1 MLNYVTSASPAEL
14 ARRNTQTGTNQV
26 KTDYTYTPDW
36 MFENSNAGSV
46 GDNIQVG
53 ASKTAAVQTE
63 TSSEVNT
70 PAESGSK
77 WSDKCD
83 DGKDDGKIGI
93 GSAILHTLKG
103 AGKSIVNTVVGI
115 VTDPKKLLLTA
126 GTVVA
131 CVLCPP
137 LAVGLGVAGV
147 AGGLYSGAKAV
158 GQAVDLYKNGG
169 TDAEAK
175 AAFEDIGASALQ
187 VGVSALGVK
196 AGVKAMKATSGSA
209 MSNVAKSSKT
219 GVKGVIENG
228 RNTVKAF
235 AEDTVTGGRG
245 FTRVNGRLKI
255 NTSNAGYKGTQIYT
269 NVKNNIKNEG
279 IIKGTQTS
287 ASQAR
292 TKISEARTAK
302 TAQKEYNRYKN
313 ADAETQAKMDA
324 DIKNYKTVNEA
335 QNSLKSAEGKVNKL
349 NEQLTNVA
357 DDAAKQGI
365 QKQLKTARGELRTA
379 QQDLV
384 NAKYKQAFEN
394 AKTEIPKLEQTKV
407 NAKQALDD
415 AKKAYNTASKSGNGA
430 EAELITL
437 KNAKADYAIARDAAN
452 STSSNFITRS
462 AANHSKFARSADYTS
477 FGALTAPIGNELKN
491 ANQISNYD
499 IAHYNAQLMSS
510 NANGYP
516 SGNYTYSN
524 VWENNG
530 LRTTGMY
537 SYNTNYEEVANQTGA
552 IIRQQ
557 IL

>member
-279 IIKGTQTS
+279 IIKVRKLL
-287 ASQAR
+287 QAR
-292 TKISEARTAK
+292 
-302 TAQKEYNRYKN
+302 QG
-313 ADAETQAKMDA
+313 
-324 DIKNYKTVNEA
+324 
-335 QNSLKSAEGKVNKL
+335 LKSAKPVR
-349 NEQLTNVA
+349 
-357 DDAAKQGI
+357 
-365 QKQLKTARGELRTA
+365 QKQRKKNTTDIKTQMLKLR
-379 QQDLV
+379 Q
-384 NAKYKQAFEN
+384 KW
-394 AKTEIPKLEQTKV
+394 
-407 NAKQALDD
+407 
-415 AKKAYNTASKSGNGA
+415 
-430 EAELITL
+430 
-437 KNAKADYAIARDAAN
+437 
-452 STSSNFITRS
+452 
-462 AANHSKFARSADYTS
+462 
-477 FGALTAPIGNELKN
+477 
-491 ANQISNYD
+491 
-499 IAHYNAQLMSS
+499 M
-510 NANGYP
+510 
-516 SGNYTYSN
+516 
-524 VWENNG
+524 
-530 LRTTGMY
+530 
-537 SYNTNYEEVANQTGA
+537 
-552 IIRQQ
+552 Q
-557 IL
+557 ILKIIKL

>member
-255 NTSNAGYKGTQIYT
+255 
-269 NVKNNIKNEG
+269 
-279 IIKGTQTS
+279 
-287 ASQAR
+287 
-292 TKISEARTAK
+292 
-302 TAQKEYNRYKN
+302 
-313 ADAETQAKMDA
+313 
-324 DIKNYKTVNEA
+324 
-335 QNSLKSAEGKVNKL
+335 
-349 NEQLTNVA
+349 
-357 DDAAKQGI
+357 
-365 QKQLKTARGELRTA
+365 
-379 QQDLV
+379 
-384 NAKYKQAFEN
+384 KYKQRR
-394 AKTEIPKLEQTKV
+394 LQ
-407 NAKQALDD
+407 
-415 AKKAYNTASKSGNGA
+415 G
-430 EAELITL
+430 
-437 KNAKADYAIARDAAN
+437 
-452 STSSNFITRS
+452 
-462 AANHSKFARSADYTS
+462 
-477 FGALTAPIGNELKN
+477 N
-491 ANQISNYD
+491 ANI
-499 IAHYNAQLMSS
+499 H
-510 NANGYP
+510 
-516 SGNYTYSN
+516 
-524 VWENNG
+524 
-530 LRTTGMY
+530 
-537 SYNTNYEEVANQTGA
+537 
-552 IIRQQ
+552 
-557 IL
+557 

>member
-1 MLNYVTSASPAEL
+1 MAIFRVNILYIYKRDILNTSALGNTRVNVLFKPIISLFTKIKREKNFMLNYVTSASPAEL

-196 AGVKAMKATSGSA
+196 P
-209 MSNVAKSSKT
+209 AKSDESNK
-219 GVKGVIENG
+219 
-228 RNTVKAF
+228 
-235 AEDTVTGGRG
+235 
-245 FTRVNGRLKI
+245 RLC
-255 NTSNAGYKGTQIYT
+255 
-269 NVKNNIKNEG
+269 
-279 IIKGTQTS
+279 
-287 ASQAR
+287 
-292 TKISEARTAK
+292 
-302 TAQKEYNRYKN
+302 
-313 ADAETQAKMDA
+313 
-324 DIKNYKTVNEA
+324 
-335 QNSLKSAEGKVNKL
+335 
-349 NEQLTNVA
+349 NEQCC
-357 DDAAKQGI
+357 
-365 QKQLKTARGELRTA
+365 
-379 QQDLV
+379 
-384 NAKYKQAFEN
+384 
-394 AKTEIPKLEQTKV
+394 
-407 NAKQALDD
+407 
-415 AKKAYNTASKSGNGA
+415 KK
-430 EAELITL
+430 L
-437 KNAKADYAIARDAAN
+437 KNRC
-452 STSSNFITRS
+452 
-462 AANHSKFARSADYTS
+462 
-477 FGALTAPIGNELKN
+477 
-491 ANQISNYD
+491 
-499 IAHYNAQLMSS
+499 
-510 NANGYP
+510 
-516 SGNYTYSN
+516 
-524 VWENNG
+524 
-530 LRTTGMY
+530 
-537 SYNTNYEEVANQTGA
+537 
-552 IIRQQ
+552 
-557 IL
+557 

>member
-349 NEQLTNVA
+349 NEQLTNAA
-357 DDAAKQGI
+357 DDAAKQSI
-365 QKQLKTARGELRTA
+365 QKQLKTARGELKTA

-407 NAKQALDD
+407 DAKQALDD

-462 AANHSKFARSADYTS
+462 AANHSRFVRSADYTS
-477 FGALTAPIGNELKN
+477 FGALTAPIGNELKMQTKF
-491 ANQISNYD
+491 QIT
-499 IAHYNAQLMSS
+499 I
-510 NANGYP
+510 
-516 SGNYTYSN
+516 
-524 VWENNG
+524 
-530 LRTTGMY
+530 
-537 SYNTNYEEVANQTGA
+537 
-552 IIRQQ
+552 
-557 IL
+557 